1 MSFILMLLGLA
12 GAAFGLIMVG
22 FGIPINE
29 FSLGNTL
36 IIAGTTAFV
45 GGLIL
50 VALALVLRQ
59 LNHLAMLLS
68 VRPGIGAGA
77 GKPDGRQVERQV
89 GRQVE
94 TPFGVPEALSE
105 PVLRAADP
113 RGKAPSKSP
122 KPAKRAPDQ
131 APLPMSLPERVDMPM
146 PRASEPGFPPSFES
160 FPPEPSFQDREPRP
174 VVAPAPFDEPVF
186 APPPPPSA
194 AETPEVP
201 SWLPSRRDSK
211 KPARKETSFER
222 DFAAGTENNWQP
234 EKRVPPSRPD
244 MDMAAQSSAAPPPAS
259 PVEFP
264 SAADI
269 APTVET
275 PPPAPQRSEPVSVLK
290 SGVVDGMAYT
300 LYTDGSIEA
309 ELADGVVRFG
319 SIEELRNHLEKSAS

>member
-36 IIAGTTAFV
+36 IIAGTTAFM

-59 LNHLAMLLS
+59 LSHLAALLS
-68 VRPGIGAGA
+68 ARPGIGAGV
-77 GKPDGRQVERQV
+77 GKPDRRQVE
-89 GRQVE
+89 RQVE

-131 APLPMSLPERVDMPM
+131 APLPMSLPERVDMPI
-146 PRASEPGFPPSFES
+146 PRAPEPGFPQSFEP

-174 VVAPAPFDEPVF
+174 MVAPAPFDEPVF
-186 APPPPPSA
+186 APPPPA
-194 AETPEVP
+194 AETAEVP
-201 SWLPSRRDSK
+201 SWLPSRRDTK

-222 DFAAGTENNWQP
+222 DFTAGAENSWQP

-244 MDMAAQSSAAPPPAS
+244 TDMTAESSATPPPAS

-269 APTVET
+269 APAVET